1 MATRQTGADHVWFE
15 VDGVRVE
22 PANWHWYPHRWSG
35 AMFTADAEEVQ
46 QLLPSPLLHP
56 VRATRDRAL
65 VFACG
70 GHIPAVG
77 SQPPLFGFGEVALI
91 AHVTRGAEPA
101 PPLLPMMGARAMTKF
116 GFGLYVLMMVVTNR
130 VAAQLYQTMLGV
142 PASVAA
148 LRVEQR
154 LGSERFVCV
163 ADDGEIWD
171 LTVRSDGRP
180 TSADEAGAAQ
190 SFYAY
195 EDGHVYR
202 VPFGGSCMS
211 RCRYGVRSASLSLG
225 DHPLADRI
233 RRLKLSRSRIAEFNP
248 DRHFWIT
255 GAPERVG
262 ASRPA
267 ASIPQLPEKTCAR
280 LVLSPTEGVEFEWDQ
295 GIDALGFNPEGDF
308 TRSSLHD
315 RAQ

>member
-1 MATRQTGADHVWFE
+1 V
-15 VDGVRVE
+15 
-22 PANWHWYPHRWSG
+22 
-35 AMFTADAEEVQ
+35 FTADAEEVR
-46 QLLPSPLLHP
+46 QLLPAPLLHP

-65 VFACG
+65 VFAAG

-77 SQPPLFGFGEVALI
+77 DRPPFFGFGEVALM
-91 AHVTRGAEPA
+91 AHVTCGAEPA
-101 PPLLPMMGARAMTKF
+101 PPLLPVMGARAMTKF

-130 VAAQLYQTMLGV
+130 VAAQFYQTMLGV

-148 LRVEQR
+148 LRVEAR
-154 LGSERFVCV
+154 LESERFVCV
-163 ADDGEIWD
+163 ADEGEIWD

-180 TSADEAGAAQ
+180 AAADTTGAAQ
-190 SFYAY
+190 NFYAY

-202 VPFGGSCMS
+202 VPVGGSGMS
-211 RCRYGVRSASLSLG
+211 RCRYGVSSASLTLG

-255 GAPERVG
+255 GAPERIG
-262 ASRPA
+262 GSRPA
-267 ASIPQLPEKTCAR
+267 ASLPRLPKKTRAR